1 KGENFDPHSDYQAI
15 ENKAHAFI
23 NEKHLNTDLPQFI
36 TEDTSHLIGLI
47 AARFYGYPTESM
59 TNIAVTGTNGKTSV
73 IKLISHLL
81 LTNNITS
88 DIGTNGSFLNDL
100 EVETNTKTPTNPPPL
115 ELQKIA
121 YDLKNKQSN
130 YLLMETTSHGLHM
143 GRTLGINFKYRLFTN
158 LTKDHLDYHQTMD
171 NYLAAKKILFDT
183 ANSDEFAIINAD
195 SDYAEKI

>member
-1 KGENFDPHSDYQAI
+1 YQAI
-15 ENKAHAFI
+15 ENKAHTFI

-47 AARFYGYPTESM
+47 AVRFYGYLTESI

-81 LTNNITS
+81 RPTNKLTA
-88 DIGTNGSFLNDL
+88 DIGTNEIILNDL
-100 EVETNTKTPTNPPPL
+100 EVESNTNTPTTPPPL

-121 YDLKNKQSN
+121 YDLKNNQSN

-143 GRTLGINFKYRLFTN
+143 GRTLGINFKYRLFT
-158 LTKDHLDYHQTMD
+158 
-171 NYLAAKKILFDT
+171 
-183 ANSDEFAIINAD
+183 
-195 SDYAEKI
+195 